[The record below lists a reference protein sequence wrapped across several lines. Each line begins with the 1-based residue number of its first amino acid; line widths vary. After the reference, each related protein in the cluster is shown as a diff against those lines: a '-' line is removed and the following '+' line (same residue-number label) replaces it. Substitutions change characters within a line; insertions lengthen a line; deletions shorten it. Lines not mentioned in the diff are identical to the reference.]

1 MTFVGLDPDR
11 AGALADRLDEAARDL
26 DARAGSVAVL
36 LVQAG
41 ISSSTAPAELRDVA
55 AWAAYRSRDLR
66 RRIDQVVA
74 ADHIGAGPRAPG
86 FRFATGKGAA
96 DAAHDVADK
105 LAEIA
110 KNGDKKALDAE
121 LRAIAP
127 YLSDVRFASALFKR
141 LGPKR
146 MLELLSA
153 AQGRP
158 DVAVLGR
165 AVAAAHASKTISDKF
180 LDGIL
185 EAAAKRAAAVDAY
198 MHPYGAVSERDRAS
212 VALDEYMHRAGSPPG
227 TYKVLESTAP
237 LVPYLEAGTRVAII
251 GGAVVIVAG
260 AGACVVLS
268 EGTCLGPAAA
278 LAEQGAVVF
287 SSEDPSLAT
296 GLFETLPLSLEDE
309 ATFSRFLESVRAA
322 LPSFQGGAIRGSSAT
337 GVKWVT
343 GEPFDDASD
352 IDLAIVVDQ
361 LFTKAEELGI
371 KFRSGGGRTPPLQPA
386 DIDALGL
393 TDVVTELSE
402 IAGHPVKFMLYRS
415 MDDIVARGPAILLP
429 KA

>member
-1 MTFVGLDPDR
+1 
-11 AGALADRLDEAARDL
+11 
-26 DARAGSVAVL
+26 
-36 LVQAG
+36 
-41 ISSSTAPAELRDVA
+41 
-55 AWAAYRSRDLR
+55 
-66 RRIDQVVA
+66 
-74 ADHIGAGPRAPG
+74 
-86 FRFATGKGAA
+86 
-96 DAAHDVADK
+96 
-105 LAEIA
+105 
-110 KNGDKKALDAE
+110 
-121 LRAIAP
+121 
-127 YLSDVRFASALFKR
+127 
-141 LGPKR
+141 

-185 EAAAKRAAAVDAY
+185 EAAAKRAAAVEAY
-198 MHPYGAVSERDRAS
+198 MHEGGVSERDRAS